1 MPLHPSTLRPPSDN
15 DYKDVRSLAR
25 GLAVLRALNRASGGM
40 ASTTELAQACDVH
53 RTTVKRLLETMR
65 AEGLVRRGEKDGQ
78 YYLTFEVRSLSEG
91 FEDEAW
97 VEQVAMPM
105 MRAAVPELLWPC
117 DLGMVEGGFMVV
129 RESTHRFSR
138 LSQHRGMIG
147 EKLPIFV
154 TAIGRAY
161 LSACSEDAREALLSM
176 LAQRDDAIGAMA
188 RDRAAVQ
195 ALVDETTARGHAV
208 NAGEWAREAPF
219 AAVAV
224 PLHSGTQLLG
234 AINLVFPKSA
244 VSDADVQRRYLPRLQ
259 QLAQRIGKDAQPWL
273 D

>member
-1 MPLHPSTLRPPSDN
+1 MRPPTEL

-25 GLAVLRALNRASGGM
+25 GLAVLRALNRAPGGM
-40 ASTTELAQACDVH
+40 ASTTALAQACDVH
-53 RTTVKRLLETMR
+53 RTTAKRLLETPR
-65 AEGLVRRGEKDGQ
+65 AEGLVRRGEKEGQ

-97 VEQVAMPM
+97 IEQVALPS

-117 DLGMVEGGFMVV
+117 DLGTVEGGFMVV

-161 LSACSEDAREALLSM
+161 LAACSQEAREALLS
-176 LAQRDDAIGAMA
+176 LLSQRDDAVGAMA
-188 RDRAAVQ
+188 RDRPAVQ
-195 ALVDETTARGHAV
+195 ALVDETVARGHAV

-234 AINLVFPKSA
+234 AINLVFPKAA
-244 VSDADVQRRYLPRLQ
+244 VSEADLLQRYLPRLQ
-259 QLAQRIGKDAQPWL
+259 QLAQRIGKGAQAWL
-273 D
+273 IEG

>member
-1 MPLHPSTLRPPSDN
+1 MPLSPSARRPPTEL

-25 GLAVLRALNRASGGM
+25 GLAVLRALNRAPGGM
-40 ASTTELAQACDVH
+40 ASTTALAQSCDIH
-53 RTTVKRLLETMR
+53 RTTVKRLLETLR
-65 AEGLVRRGEKDGQ
+65 AEGLVRRGDKEGQ
-78 YYLTFEVRSLSEG
+78 YCLTFQVRSLSEG

-97 VEQVAMPM
+97 VAQVALPL

-117 DLGMVEGGFMVV
+117 DLGTVEGGFMVV

-154 TAIGRAY
+154 TAMGRAY
-161 LSACSEDAREALLSM
+161 LSACSDDAREALLSL
-176 LAQRDDAIGAMA
+176 LAQRDDAVGAMA

-195 ALVDETTARGHAV
+195 ALVDETVMRGYAF
-208 NAGEWAREAPF
+208 NDGDWAREAPF

-234 AINLVFPKSA
+234 AINLVFPKEA
-244 VSDADVQRRYLPRLQ
+244 VSDADVQRRYLPRLR
-259 QLAQRIGKDAQPWL
+259 QLAQRIGKDVLPWL